1 MKFSI
6 LLALALS
13 YTTLS
18 SAQGQNFRPANADK
32 AEQLTKEFA
41 KLTKDSPCEN
51 NAQACVED
59 QFAQC
64 VGGKFQLNSCGGG
77 ELKCVVLP
85 LVNKPGTSITCSTEA
100 DRLARLAD
108 ARGGKAPEN
117 GKNGQDGKVPKN
129 GKDGK
134 DGKAP
139 KNGKDGKDGKA
150 PKNGD
155 DLKAPD
161 NGDGGKAPENGK
173 DGKLPPD
180 DNLCK
185 CPPSNN
191 DGGNGKENDNKDG
204 GNGKENDNKDG
215 GNGKENDNK
224 DGGNGDGKAPENGDG
239 KAPKNG
245 KDGKGG
251 KAPKNGD
258 GKKAPEN
265 GKDGKLPPDD
275 KLCKC
280 PPSNNDGGNGK
291 ENDNKDGGNGDG
303 KAPSDNDKLKTPPAN
318 GDGNNNQDNLKTPP
332 ANGDGNLADIRKQ
345 NAADAKALQKKFD
358 ALKPDDK
365 CNDNDVACV
374 DNKFAQCS
382 GGKFALSDCASGTI
396 CAALPLVLKKGTTVA
411 CTTEADRD
419 ARLKQSETN
428 TK

>member
-191 DGGNGKENDNKDG
+191 
-204 GNGKENDNKDG
+204 DG

>member
-108 ARGGKAPEN
+108 AH
-117 GKNGQDGKVPKN
+117 
-129 GKDGK
+129 
-134 DGKAP
+134 
-139 KNGKDGKDGKA
+139 
-150 PKNGD
+150 
-155 DLKAPD
+155 
-161 NGDGGKAPENGK
+161 
-173 DGKLPPD
+173 
-180 DNLCK
+180 
-185 CPPSNN
+185 
-191 DGGNGKENDNKDG
+191 
-204 GNGKENDNKDG
+204 
-215 GNGKENDNK
+215 
-224 DGGNGDGKAPENGDG
+224 GGNGDGN
-239 KAPKNG
+239 
-245 KDGKGG
+245 
-251 KAPKNGD
+251 
-258 GKKAPEN
+258 
-265 GKDGKLPPDD
+265 
-275 KLCKC
+275 
-280 PPSNNDGGNGK
+280 
-291 ENDNKDGGNGDG
+291 
-303 KAPSDNDKLKTPPAN
+303 
-318 GDGNNNQDNLKTPP
+318 NLKTPP

>member
-18 SAQGQNFRPANADK
+18 SAQGNFRPANADK

-224 DGGNGDGKAPENGDG
+224 DGGNGDGKAP
-239 KAPKNG
+239 
-245 KDGKGG
+245 
-251 KAPKNGD
+251 KNGD

-291 ENDNKDGGNGDG
+291 ENDNKDGGNGKENDNKDGGNGKENDNKDGGNGDG

-318 GDGNNNQDNLKTPP
+318 GDGNNQDNLKTPP

-382 GGKFALSDCASGTI
+382 GGKFALSNCASGTI

>member
-180 DNLCK
+180 DNLY
-185 CPPSNN
+185 
-191 DGGNGKENDNKDG
+191 
-204 GNGKENDNKDG
+204 
-215 GNGKENDNK
+215 
-224 DGGNGDGKAPENGDG
+224 G

-275 KLCKC
+275 KL
-280 PPSNNDGGNGK
+280 S
-291 ENDNKDGGNGDG
+291 
-303 KAPSDNDKLKTPPAN
+303 N